1 MSAGAPGAGPG
12 AGPGTGGSSG
22 EGSADGLL
30 LLVREDCEL
39 CEHMARALADL
50 GRRACLPA
58 IAVADVDSDAQWQ
71 RRYGLKVP
79 VLLLDGTPVCRTR
92 LEETELLAAL
102 RRRGD
107 RL

>member
-1 MSAGAPGAGPG
+1 MTGPEAGP
-12 AGPGTGGSSG
+12 AAHTSG
-22 EGSADGLL
+22 LT
-30 LLVREDCEL
+30 LLVREECEL
-39 CEHMARALADL
+39 CEQMAASLAALA
-50 GRRACLPA
+50 RRTPLPR
-58 IAVADVDSDAQWQ
+58 IATADVDSRVEWQ

-92 LEETELLAAL
+92 LDESELLSAL